1 MNIKALLS
9 WLPVLILNPHR
20 VQLVHWM
27 FLCSK
32 SPNEVTEFMLTDGS
46 KFVYP
51 LKSAIGLALFCND
64 FEKSE
69 FSFILNSLHEGDVF
83 FDIGA
88 NGGFF
93 TVAAAKKIGSGGHVY
108 AFEPSPRERALLE
121 RNIEINNLANVT
133 VLPFAVGDQNEN
145 IKFVLA
151 EDGALNSIK
160 ETNHPS
166 QKPESEIEVKM
177 VTLDWFVKENN
188 ISKINFIKIDVEGAE
203 KLAFE
208 GSQEI
213 LSKVNPTILFEAN
226 QFTSTAFGYSK
237 QDLFD
242 CLYKHDYAIS
252 TWIRSG
258 TLTPIVN
265 LENKDITKKYNNF
278 LAVKQNNISND

>member
-1 MNIKALLS
+1 MNIKTLLS
-9 WLPVLILNPHR
+9 RFLILLLNPHR
-20 VQLVHWM
+20 LELIRWM
-27 FLCSK
+27 FLCYK
-32 SPNEVTEFMLTDGS
+32 DPGKVTEFTLTDGS

-51 LKSAIGLALFCND
+51 LKSAIGLELSCHN
-64 FEKSE
+64 FEELE
-69 FSFILNSLHEGDVF
+69 FSFILDFLREGDVF
-83 FDIGA
+83 FDVGA

-93 TVAAAKKIGSGGHVY
+93 TVAAAKKIGPSGHVY
-108 AFEPSPRERALLE
+108 AFEPSLRERALLE
-121 RNIEINNLANVT
+121 RNIEINNLDNVT
-133 VLPFAVGDQNEN
+133 ILPFAVGDKNEN

-166 QKPESEIEVKM
+166 QKPESEIEVRM

-188 ISKINFIKIDVEGAE
+188 IPKINFIKIDVEGAE

-213 LSKVNPTILFEAN
+213 LSNINPMILFEAN

-242 CLYKHDYAIS
+242 CLHKHDYAIS
-252 TWIRSG
+252 TWIKNG

-278 LAVKQNNISND
+278 LAVKPNTVSNN

>member
-1 MNIKALLS
+1 MSIKILLS
-9 WLPVLILNPHR
+9 RLLVLLLNPHR
-20 VQLVHWM
+20 LELIRWM
-27 FLCSK
+27 FLCYK
-32 SPNEVTEFMLTDGS
+32 YPDKVTEFTLSDGS

-51 LKSAIGLALFCND
+51 LKSAIGLELSCHN
-64 FEKSE
+64 FEELE
-69 FSFILNSLHEGDVF
+69 FSFVLNFLDEGNVF

-93 TVAAAKKIGSGGHVY
+93 TVAAAKKIGSSGHVY
-108 AFEPSPRERALLE
+108 AFEPSPRERALLVH
-121 RNIEINNLANVT
+121 NIKINNLTNVT
-133 VLPFAVGDQNEN
+133 VLPFAVGDKNEN

-177 VTLDWFVKENN
+177 VTLDWFVRENN
-188 ISKINFIKIDVEGAE
+188 IQKINFIKIDVEGAE
-203 KLAFE
+203 KIAFE

-213 LSKVNPTILFEAN
+213 LSSINPMILFEAN

-242 CLYKHDYAIS
+242 CLCKHNYAIS
-252 TWIRSG
+252 TWTKNG
-258 TLTPIVN
+258 ALTPIVN
-265 LENKDITKKYNNF
+265 LEDKDIAKKYNNF
-278 LAVKQNNISND
+278 LAVKPNTVSK